1 MTIIEQ
7 LEEGILT
14 LFLNGN
20 FDETSSPA
28 VEEKVELA
36 LVEDIDG
43 ICFDMKGVE
52 YISSA
57 GIRVLI
63 VSHKKAIKTGK
74 KILVGEMSEKVKDI
88 LDVVGILPL
97 FGAEG
102 GGQFDAKA

>member
-1 MTIIEQ
+1 MKIKEH

-14 LFLNGN
+14 LSLNGN
-20 FDETSSPA
+20 FDETSSPE
-28 VEEKVELA
+28 VEEMVELA
-36 LVEDIDG
+36 LVEDING

-63 VSHKKAIKTGK
+63 ISHKKAIKIGK
-74 KILVGEMSEKVKDI
+74 KILVGEMSEKVKDV

-97 FGAEG
+97 FGTEG
-102 GGQFDAKA
+102 GR